1 MTGNSFG
8 FRDLLISDKE
18 STMKYV
24 IPKIF
29 KGLRSKSLVLR
40 LVPYSLCLLLFLVSC
55 GVYSFKNVSIPPEVK
70 TVKVH
75 YIENNARYI
84 NPQLSPQL
92 TDKLQQKINNQT
104 RLTPVQGDDAHYD
117 ISGYVSDYSVT
128 TAGVSNQQAATNR
141 LTVTVHIVFKN
152 RIDETKNFEADVSR
166 NFDFSANLSV
176 NQAEAQLG
184 DVIIKNMTDEI
195 FNRIFSN
202 W

>member
-1 MTGNSFG
+1 MTV
-8 FRDLLISDKE
+8 DSDIGL
-18 STMKYV
+18 TMKFNNPKKFRLFKPKSFALLPASCV
-24 IPKIF
+24 I
-29 KGLRSKSLVLR
+29 LL
-40 LVPYSLCLLLFLVSC
+40 LCLFTSC
-55 GVYSFKNVSIPPEVK
+55 GVYKFKDVSIPPEVK
-70 TVKVH
+70 TVRVK
-75 YIENNARYI
+75 YLENNARYI

-92 TDKLQQKINNQT
+92 TDKLRQKINNQT
-104 RLTPVQGDDAHYD
+104 RLTQVQGEDAHYD

-141 LTVTVHIVFKN
+141 LTISVHIVFKN
-152 RIDETKNFEADVSR
+152 RLDETKNFEADVSR
-166 NFDFSANLSV
+166 NFDFSASLSL